1 MKILRSK
8 KVGISVFIILFFTL
22 FVIAFSL
29 ITYADDEQLDEQL
42 KVHYLDVGQA
52 DSILVELPN
61 SEVMMIDGGNY
72 GTGDTVVDY
81 LKQQGITNIDYMVNT
96 HPHNDH
102 VGGLIKVMES
112 DAFTVEN
119 IYMTK
124 AVDAVPRFVE
134 FTELLDSR
142 RIEPIEIMAGSVLI
156 DEKVGDKQLKVRCIA
171 PFKLVD
177 DNTNNNS
184 IVLKLEYGNIS
195 YLFMADAEVEEE
207 QQILASGENI
217 KCDVLKVGHHG
228 SNTSSMQEFINAVKP
243 KAAVMTDDKS
253 VNSTGLPSEIV
264 MTRLEKVGADI
275 YRTDLLGTIV
285 SVSDGNSFE
294 MNKTPQASIYLPSG
308 QITFTQEEYTFTGS
322 GIIPKIKL
330 KIGGIELKEGIDYF
344 CTYQNNVNVGTATLT
359 CIGKGNYYGSRV
371 KKFKIVKKSISK
383 ATYFH
388 VNDKVYTGKKLYPS
402 AVIKDGERKLK
413 LNTDY
418 TVSYTKTTS
427 IGEGI
432 VTVKGKG
439 NYTGSEKIYFKIK
452 PKKTNIASKK
462 SMTNG
467 KVMLQWEKI
476 SHADGYQIKYSVN
489 NNGNFKKFK
498 NVQNADSISLTKKL
512 KAGKKY
518 YFYIRSYKVV
528 DGKKVYSDDST
539 IISLKHKKS
548 IKKCKV
554 SKVKNLKYN
563 GKQITQTSIA
573 VKLGKKKLVNGKDYT
588 ISYKNN
594 TNRGNAE
601 IIIKGKGLYC
611 SSVKKGFRIV

>member
-8 KVGISVFIILFFTL
+8 KVGISVFIILFSTL
-22 FVIAFSL
+22 FVIAYSL
-29 ITYADDEQLDEQL
+29 ITYADDEQL

-308 QITFTQEEYTFTGS
+308 QVTFTQEEYTFTGS

-383 ATYFH
+383 ATYFL

-439 NYTGSEKIYFKIK
+439 NYSGSEKIYFKIK
-452 PKKTNIASKK
+452 PKKTSIVSKK

-467 KVMLQWEKI
+467 KVILQWEKI

-498 NVQNADSISLTKKL
+498 NVKNADSISLTKKL

-528 DGKKVYSDDST
+528 DAKKVYSDEST